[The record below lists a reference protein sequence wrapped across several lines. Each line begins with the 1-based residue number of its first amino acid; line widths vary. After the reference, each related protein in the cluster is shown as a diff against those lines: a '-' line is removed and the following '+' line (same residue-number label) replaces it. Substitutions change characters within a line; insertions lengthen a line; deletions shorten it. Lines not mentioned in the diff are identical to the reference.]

1 MVQRRKF
8 SAEFKTKVVLE
19 LIAGKK
25 SLSEASHEYQI
36 KDSVLSRWKQEFL
49 ERASEIFTEP
59 QPDSEKDVRI
69 AELERMVGKLSMQM
83 EVQKKAASYASLLH
97 GSSEWW

>member
-25 SLSEASHEYQI
+25 SLSEASREYQI

-49 ERASEIFTEP
+49 GRASEIFEEP
-59 QPDSEKDVRI
+59 QADSEKDARI
-69 AELERMVGKLSMQM
+69 AELERMIGRLSMQV
-83 EVQKKAASYASLLH
+83 EVSKKAVSYASLLH
-97 GSSEWW
+97 RSDERW